1 MNSISII
8 LQELSSFFLCTI
20 WLSMTVQTVWPSHS
34 LSLSF
39 SLTLPSFSHFPW
51 KGRQTCQLWSRR
63 CLRTRMMLVLPLKKK
78 FINKYIYM
86 YTWKQTTELA
96 TEFIDQAGIAD
107 IEEFER
113 IDLDA
118 FSESKFERHDIHI
131 RRLHLPFYV
140 HSAEIETM

>member
-1 MNSISII
+1 
-8 LQELSSFFLCTI
+8 
-20 WLSMTVQTVWPSHS
+20 
-34 LSLSF
+34 
-39 SLTLPSFSHFPW
+39 
-51 KGRQTCQLWSRR
+51 
-63 CLRTRMMLVLPLKKK
+63 MLVLPLKKK
-78 FINKYIYM
+78 FINKYI